1 MKKNEK
7 TNLAMNID
15 AVVKELPLQE
25 NNIEMHNNMKNTLL
39 SHTFS
44 QTNPTKS

>member
-25 NNIEMHNNMKNTLL
+25 NNIEMHINMKKNLL